1 MCLHEVT
8 GNLCRIHCEQFVP
21 RPKYILGRREGGER
35 GRREGGE
42 RGEKRGERKEVAKEG
57 GGRRVY

>member
-21 RPKYILGRREGGER
+21 RPKYILGRREG
-35 GRREGGE
+35 REG
-42 RGEKRGERKEVAKEG
+42 RGGKEGGKRGERKEVAKEG